1 MIHVNPSKVATRR
14 ACNRCHQAKLKC
26 IVESSRRCQRCKQ
39 SNSDCT
45 FSPPTRM
52 QRQSMRPR
60 LPTSTAVN
68 PTEHQFDSWLNVDF
82 DWGDNSVE
90 PSQLA
95 AGGFNTE
102 LGVTD
107 EVFATA
113 LHPTVI
119 HYSDDERG
127 MSDPAGHTADQ
138 IGLPSPLTM
147 FDTSISMTATAP
159 TSAATT
165 NRAGHDASEI
175 LRLHNNSSYTSER
188 HATTSANLSSDES
201 ITNEY
206 QERSADLAF
215 WADKIMPLFVEL
227 TQHLQSLPRVNLDST
242 RHDYSNGEMPSPS
255 RSHNPDRTFELS
267 ESFINIL
274 SGMCFKLPPTDA
286 CATTGEG
293 RATKYLM
300 LDEASY
306 LLIFSTYLRFLEMH
320 DTVFRYLL
328 ACLSQK
334 HENSAAGT
342 CFYLP
347 KLILGSFSLAM
358 TSETRPLLFV
368 NIMES
373 MLDRAKPVF
382 HRLASVKTSS
392 EASDKSCGPFAGL
405 SPVFEPTMAL
415 ESIQARETSIVLL
428 VERIKATLSQP
439 KSFKI

>member
-1 MIHVNPSKVATRR
+1 
-14 ACNRCHQAKLKC
+14 
-26 IVESSRRCQRCKQ
+26 
-39 SNSDCT
+39 
-45 FSPPTRM
+45 
-52 QRQSMRPR
+52 MRSR

-68 PTEHQFDSWLNVDF
+68 PTELQIDSWLNVDF
-82 DWGDNSVE
+82 DWGDSSVE
-90 PSQLA
+90 PSRLA

-107 EVFATA
+107 EVFATS
-113 LHPTVI
+113 LHPTLI

-127 MSDPAGHTADQ
+127 MHDPAGYIADQ

-147 FDTSISMTATAP
+147 FDTS
-159 TSAATT
+159 TSTTPAASTGAATT
-165 NRAGHDASEI
+165 NTAGHNMSETFGMPI
-175 LRLHNNSSYTSER
+175 NSSYASER
-188 HATTSANLSSDES
+188 HAITISADLSSDKNR
-201 ITNEY
+201 TNEY
-206 QERSADLAF
+206 QEHPADLAF

-227 TQHLQSLPRVNLDST
+227 TQHLQSIPRVNLDNT
-242 RHDYSNGEMPSPS
+242 HHDHSNGEIPSPS

-274 SGMCFKLPPTDA
+274 SGMCSKLPPTDA

-293 RATKYLM
+293 RATKYRI

-334 HENSAAGT
+334 HESSAAGT

-368 NIMES
+368 NLMES
-373 MLDRAKPVF
+373 MLDRAKPLF
-382 HRLASVKTSS
+382 HRLASVKTYPA
-392 EASDKSCGPFAGL
+392 ASDKDCGPFAGL
-405 SPVFEPTMAL
+405 TPVLEPTMAL
-415 ESIQARETSIVLL
+415 ESIRARETSIVRL
-428 VERIKATLSQP
+428 VKRIKAMLSQP
-439 KSFKI
+439 KSFKT